1 MNPFEF
7 DHVEWLMEREAS
19 EAGLDREARLAKIA
33 YRLAEDILD
42 RVKDSCK
49 HEHSDGWLRCMVHHS
64 PDEFD
69 ELVNRYLNG
78 EEAEELK
85 RFIENNSD
93 VYKTPDEFW
102 NEVKI
107 LYEALWDE
115 EMSQKLGEL
124 LSDELEGGFVNIVE
138 NAEISDST
146 KVKRLKAYKEVLEQF
161 ANAINRALNEKK
173 PLTELELLDWF
184 DKMGDAVFG
193 LKNYNYYE
201 MIGYYV
207 GFYDG
212 LNDDGK
218 LNVLGILLDEIDSV
232 LYDVDTELS
241 ELEALTNKS

>member
-7 DHVEWLMEREAS
+7 DS
-19 EAGLDREARLAKIA
+19 EADPDRRARIAKVA
-33 YRLAEDILD
+33 YRTAEEILD
-42 RVKDSCK
+42 RVEDSCK
-49 HEHSDGWLRCMVHHS
+49 HKHSDGWLRCMVDHS
-64 PDEFD
+64 PDKFD
-69 ELVNRYLNG
+69 EFVNRYLNG

-85 RFIENNSD
+85 RFIEKNSD
-93 VYKTPDEFW
+93 VYKSQEEFW

-115 EMSQKLGEL
+115 EMSRKLGEL
-124 LSDELEGGFVNIVE
+124 LSDELAGGFVNIVE

-193 LKNYNYYE
+193 LKNYDYYY

-218 LNVLGILLDEIDSV
+218 LNVLNALLDGIDSV

>member
-19 EAGLDREARLAKIA
+19 EAGLDREARLAKVA
-33 YRLAEDILD
+33 YRTAEDIFD
-42 RVKDSCK
+42 RVEDYC
-49 HEHSDGWLRCMVHHS
+49 EHSDDWYKCMVDHS

-69 ELVNRYLNG
+69 EFKNKYLNG

-85 RFIENNSD
+85 RFIEKNSD
-93 VYKTPDEFW
+93 VYKSPEEFW

-107 LYEALWDE
+107 LYEALWNE
-115 EMSQKLGEL
+115 EMSLELGRV
-124 LSDELEGGFVNIVE
+124 LSDEMEALRVEIVQ
-138 NAEISDST
+138 NDLISDST

-161 ANAINRALNEKK
+161 ANTINRALNEKK

-193 LKNYNYYE
+193 LKNYNYYY

-218 LNVLGILLDEIDSV
+218 LNVLSALLDGIDDV
-232 LYDVDTELS
+232 LYDIDEKLS
-241 ELEALTNKS
+241 ELGALTNKS

>member
-7 DHVEWLMEREAS
+7 DHVNWLLEREAW
-19 EAGLDREARLAKIA
+19 EEFPREMRESRVSKIA
-33 YRLAEDILD
+33 YRTAEDVFD
-42 RVKDSCK
+42 RVKDYCK
-49 HEHSDGWLRCMVHHS
+49 HSDEWPKCMVDHS

-69 ELVNRYLNG
+69 QFVNKYLDR

-85 RFIENNSD
+85 RFIEENSD
-93 VYKTPDEFW
+93 VYSPDEFW

-107 LYEALWDE
+107 IYEALWNED
-115 EMSQKLGEL
+115 MGLRLGEL
-124 LSDELEGGFVNIVE
+124 LSDEITGGYESIVQ
-138 NAEISDST
+138 NAEISDET
-146 KVKRLKAYKEVLEQF
+146 KAKRLKAYAKVLEEF
-161 ANAINRALNEKK
+161 ADAIKRALNEKK

-201 MIGYYV
+201 MIGYKV

-218 LNVLGILLDEIDSV
+218 LEVLSILLDEIADV
-232 LYDVDTELS
+232 LYDIDKDLS
-241 ELEALTNKS
+241 ELEGLTNKS